1 MHQGSGTT
9 TTKHQKPGTPKN
21 RISFFHSPRGKSP
34 AFSKMLG
41 QDVTIPSFSFFL
53 FPAALSA
60 S

>member
-9 TTKHQKPGTPKN
+9 TKTPETGDSKEQN
-21 RISFFHSPRGKSP
+21 FFFHSPRGKSP

-41 QDVTIPSFSFFL
+41 QDVTMPSFSFFL